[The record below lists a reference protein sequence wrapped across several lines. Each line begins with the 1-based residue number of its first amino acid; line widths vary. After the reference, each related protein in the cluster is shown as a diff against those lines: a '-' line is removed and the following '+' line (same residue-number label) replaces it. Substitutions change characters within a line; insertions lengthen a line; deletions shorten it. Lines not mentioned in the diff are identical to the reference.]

1 MNFVLVNVGNDGKAV
16 TKVDWKYYRGYSIEC
31 KTDGFHVHHGGRGGC
46 ISLKGKVTKCKSL
59 VSAKRIISQVI
70 NAERLTTF
78 MQAYVDCLLWSSTDL
93 EGTPLDSIYSPGDI
107 SPEGMQEIRNDCKD
121 FLRQAAKL
129 IGTSSD
135 ELSQAGHDFALTR
148 NRHGAGFWDR
158 GLGDIGRK
166 LTDISHGYG
175 EFSIDQFLPERVD
188 HDQN

>member
-1 MNFVLVNVGNDGKAV
+1 MNISFVHLGNDGKAV
-16 TKVDWKYYRGYSIEC
+16 TKAEWKYYRGYSIEC
-31 KTDGFHVHHGGRGGC
+31 KENCFTVFHDGRGGC
-46 ISLKGKVTKCKSL
+46 ISPKSKTTKCKGL
-59 VSAKRIISQVI
+59 VSAKRVISRII

-107 SPEGMQEIRNDCKD
+107 SPEGKEEILTDCKD

-129 IGTSSD
+129 IGTSAE

-158 GLGDIGRK
+158 GLGEVGQK
-166 LTDISHGYG
+166 LTDISHEYG
-175 EFSIDQFLPERVD
+175 EFSIDQYLPERSES
-188 HDQN
+188 QQ